1 MMALRRLQPV
11 NTIVLLGIC
20 AYFAM
25 PLWWLVVSATKTQG
39 ELVTDAGLWSF
50 SSHLV
55 ENLARLFS
63 RNDGQFL
70 RWLFNSVL
78 YAGIGA
84 LIGTLLSAAVG
95 YAISKYE
102 FPGRTALFN
111 TILAGVLVPPATLAL
126 PLFLMFSQLGLTNS
140 VWSVLLPSLISPLG
154 VYLARVSVDASVPNE
169 LIEAASIDGA
179 SGLRIFAVIAL
190 PLMGPGLVTIFL
202 FQFVGI
208 WNNFLL
214 PLVMLNDSTLY
225 PVTLGLY
232 NWSGGYIQ
240 DPTLAT
246 SVLVGS
252 LVATLP
258 VIVAFVMLQRFW
270 NTGLSQGAVK
280 G

>member
-25 PLWWLVVSATKTQG
+25 PLWWLAVSATKTQG

-126 PLFLMFSQLGLTNS
+126 P
-140 VWSVLLPSLISPLG
+140 LPSLISPLG